1 MQKEFVV
8 LNFKRFRPYLVANA
22 PLQRL
27 YSGVMWAEG
36 PVYFADLGVLL
47 FSDVPGEK
55 ILRYV
60 DGQEPTVFR
69 AAFRQRERQHARSPG
84 TPSDLRERQSPGHTH
99 GIRRQDHGARRTLR
113 GQAPQFAER
122 HRRQLGRRR
131 LVHGSR
137 LRNPQRLHGEQGA
150 ERDRAAMRFSH
161 RPEER
166 RSRDCDRRAWQA
178 QRPRL
183 LAR

>member
-60 DGQEPTVFR
+60 DGQEPT
-69 AAFRQRERQHARSPG
+69 AAGVVQGLKPREQA
-84 TPSDLRERQSPGHTH
+84 
-99 GIRRQDHGARRTLR
+99 TL
-113 GQAPQFAER
+113 
-122 HRRQLGRRR
+122 
-131 LVHGSR
+131 
-137 LRNPQRLHGEQGA
+137 
-150 ERDRAAMRFSH
+150 DRKSVV
-161 RPEER
+161 
-166 RSRDCDRRAWQA
+166 
-178 QRPRL
+178 
-183 LAR
+183 

>member
-1 MQKEFVV
+1 VQKEFVV

-69 AAFRQRERQHARSPG
+69 QPSGNANGNTRDRQGRLLTCESG
-84 TPSDLRERQSPGHTH
+84 N
-99 GIRRQDHGARRTLR
+99 RRVTRTEHDGRITVL
-113 GQAPQFAER
+113 AER
-122 HRRQLGRRR
+122 YEGKR
-131 LVHGSR
+131 LNSPNDIVVSSDDAIWFTDPDYGILSDYTGNKAPSEATSLYSIYVGTR
-137 LRNPQRLHGEQGA
+137 GL
-150 ERDRAAMRFSH
+150 
-161 RPEER
+161 
-166 RSRDCDRRAWQA
+166 
-178 QRPRL
+178 
-183 LAR
+183 